1 MINYIKLP
9 ARKIENWKLLSSKII
24 KDKRI
29 EVYRN
34 GLVRPTIII
43 LSYVVINII
52 ILIDKNEMKGAE
64 KISFVN
70 HRDFPNLLLILL
82 AFLYDS
88 MII

>member
-1 MINYIKLP
+1 MEITFIQN
-9 ARKIENWKLLSSKII
+9 N
-24 KDKRI
+24 KRI

-34 GLVRPTIII
+34 GLVRPTNSIII

>member
-1 MINYIKLP
+1 MEITFIQN
-9 ARKIENWKLLSSKII
+9 N
-24 KDKRI
+24 KRI